1 MSALGRGLSVAG
13 YAAGDMFARGALMD
27 QQSELETQKAL
38 RLAEFQE
45 KYKIAAEDRG
55 IKNRT
60 TERGLMFAESVE
72 RAPQLRDIK
81 AADRKAEKMV
91 DYDPEVTDA
100 QLTAEEKKAR
110 SKAQI
115 EREEM
120 IASGSDP
127 AYLKAKRNLAQ
138 ATHIEGLGSVATAEL
153 AKYGLAEKQKVASLI
168 DEFESADTKPERKA
182 QIKESLTVRGI
193 IKPGEFDTEKVTEE
207 SYDANGNLIKRERT
221 QKRRAD
227 GSTAPA
233 AGKPKLSVGTEV
245 DGFVFQG
252 GNPKDEANWKKAG
265 APKKEKPSPVVGG
278 TSGSHTPSA
287 PDNSQERQL
296 RAQIMDKRNRL
307 SLQGIAPETK
317 LQLTLEL
324 RDLEDRLNGKSVLK

>member
-233 AGKPKLSVGTEV
+233 VKQDVRVAGQVIGQASTPEEAQELVAKWKAGK
-245 DGFVFQG
+245 
-252 GNPKDEANWKKAG
+252 G
-265 APKKEKPSPVVGG
+265 APEKKTPVVGG
-278 TSGSHTPSA
+278 TSGSHTPR
-287 PDNSQERQL
+287 PNDDSQERQL

-307 SLQGIAPETK
+307 ALQGIGPEAK
-317 LQLTLEL
+317 VQLMLEL
-324 RDLEDRLNGKSVLK
+324 RELEDRLNGKSALR